1 MVPRARRRL
10 VEFDSSS
17 RPGAPS
23 ETNAAEH
30 SVIQSRVEL
39 WHTPP
44 RCNLLEIK
52 TEGRICAM
60 AASLLDEIRRLS
72 LAERIQLVEDVWD
85 SIATQGEEF
94 PVPESHRL
102 ELARRR
108 PEHRNHPEDVVP
120 WEDVRAQLWAE
131 E

>member
-1 MVPRARRRL
+1 M
-10 VEFDSSS
+10 
-17 RPGAPS
+17 
-23 ETNAAEH
+23 
-30 SVIQSRVEL
+30 
-39 WHTPP
+39 
-44 RCNLLEIK
+44 LEIK
-52 TEGRICAM
+52 TKGRLFTM

-85 SIATQGEEF
+85 SIATQGEEI

-108 PEHRNHPEDVVP
+108 QDHRDHPENVVP